1 MTYGVLIRLT
11 EMGII
16 ASSTIVPPDEKKTL
30 KLEKLYKGEIHRILN
45 AFKTHI
51 GMIKTTNEY

>member
-1 MTYGVLIRLT
+1 MTYCVRIRLT
-11 EMGII
+11 RIAII

-30 KLEKLYKGEIHRILN
+30 KLEKLYKGEIHRVLN

-51 GMIKTTNEY
+51 SMIKSTNEY